1 MNRAAL
7 AHCPLPGD
15 PVCAL
20 KRAQNPAC
28 RPPGPPLSHGRVGVR
43 LWACGV
49 HACEFTV
56 FGERVSR
63 PAVPVRVPH
72 NGGAPA
78 AGFMHAIRG
87 HRPASRAG
95 VAGGRTWLPAEAS
108 RELRLD
114 CAVAPRSGCM
124 SALSSGSKGMTD
136 NESLLNGARG
146 RAQQGSLGPR
156 GDK

>member
-7 AHCPLPGD
+7 AHCPLSED

-28 RPPGPPLSHGRVGVR
+28 RPPGPPLSHGRAGVR
-43 LWACGV
+43 LWACGI

-72 NGGAPA
+72 DDSGLA
-78 AGFMHAIRG
+78 AQLLHVICR
-87 HRPASRAG
+87 HRPASRAEAA
-95 VAGGRTWLPAEAS
+95 VSRTWLPAEAS
-108 RELRLD
+108 RELRSD
-114 CAVAPRSGCM
+114 GAARPARGM
-124 SALSSGSKGMTD
+124 RALSRGSKGMAD
-136 NESLLNGARG
+136 YESQLNGARG
-146 RAQQGSLGPR
+146 RAQPGSLGPR
-156 GDK
+156 GDR